1 MRRALTSTTTLTLLT
16 LLILS
21 GTAPLEIR
29 PAYAQMGEPP
39 TQELLKKLL
48 EKESQLEQRDAV
60 IRDLVQR
67 VQRLEQA
74 AGYTAPSAAPSATGR
89 PPPPTVQA
97 AGKRASARTAPQPG
111 EQQAQG
117 PAAPTPTPA
126 PPPASSAQPREQSS
140 VKTAPGQFE
149 VDEQAA
155 ERALERTL
163 VATGALLV
171 PYGFAEVEPAFSYAR
186 RENTVLAL
194 FGQNRNELMGS
205 VNARIGLPL
214 EAQLELGIPY
224 NIVEQQLVNNA
235 ALPPQQ
241 VFDRWG
247 SSFGDLTVGVAK
259 TILHEKG
266 WMPDLLGRITY
277 NAPTGPASAN
287 QVPLPSHQSKLG
299 PSLTAVKRQ
308 DPLVFVASGGYTH
321 AFEVDGITP
330 GDQLNFLGGVFLAT
344 SPETT
349 LRTVF
354 QQQFTGDL
362 RVASGTLNGSNTVQ
376 SQLTFGAS
384 SILGRGLLVDLQASV
399 GLTKDTPKYAF
410 ILSFPFRFPVPVP

>member
-1 MRRALTSTTTLTLLT
+1 MRRALTTTTTLAMT

-21 GTAPLEIR
+21 GTAPSEIR
-29 PAYAQMGEPP
+29 PAYAQMREPP

-74 AGYTAPSAAPSATGR
+74 AGDTAPSAAPAATGR
-89 PPPPTVQA
+89 PPPTTVQA
-97 AGKRASARTAPQPG
+97 AGKRAPARTAPQPG
-111 EQQAQG
+111 GQQAQG
-117 PAAPTPTPA
+117 PAAPTP
-126 PPPASSAQPREQSS
+126 PPSPASSTQPREQSS

-171 PYGFAEVEPAFSYAR
+171 PYGFAEVEPAFGYAR
-186 RENTVLAL
+186 RENTTQIF
-194 FGQNRNELMGS
+194 FGSNRNELMGS

-214 EAQLELGIPY
+214 EAQFELGIPY

-259 TILHEKG
+259 SILHEKG

-277 NAPTGPASAN
+277 NAPTGPASSN
-287 QVPLPSHQSKLG
+287 HVPLLSHQSKLS

-308 DPLVFVASGGYTH
+308 DPLVFVAGGGYTH

-330 GDQLNFLGGVFLAT
+330 GDQLNFLGGAFLAA

-362 RVASGTLNGSNTVQ
+362 RVASGTLAGSNTVQ

-384 SILGRGLLVDLQASV
+384 SILGRGLLVDLQASI

>member
-1 MRRALTSTTTLTLLT
+1 MRRALTTTTTLAMT

-21 GTAPLEIR
+21 GTAPSEIR
-29 PAYAQMGEPP
+29 PAYAQMREPP

-74 AGYTAPSAAPSATGR
+74 AGDTAPSAAPAATGR
-89 PPPPTVQA
+89 PPPTTVQA
-97 AGKRASARTAPQPG
+97 AGKRAPARTAPQPG
-111 EQQAQG
+111 GQQAQG
-117 PAAPTPTPA
+117 PAAPTP
-126 PPPASSAQPREQSS
+126 PPPPSPASSTQPREQSS

-171 PYGFAEVEPAFSYAR
+171 PYGFAEVEPAFGYAR
-186 RENTVLAL
+186 RENTTQIF
-194 FGQNRNELMGS
+194 FGSNRNELMGS

-214 EAQLELGIPY
+214 EAQFELGIPY

-259 TILHEKG
+259 SILHEKG

-277 NAPTGPASAN
+277 NAPTGPASSN
-287 QVPLPSHQSKLG
+287 HVPLLSHQSKLS

-308 DPLVFVASGGYTH
+308 DPLVFVAGGGYTH

-330 GDQLNFLGGVFLAT
+330 GDQLNFLGGAFLAA

-362 RVASGTLNGSNTVQ
+362 RVASGTLAGSNTVQ

-384 SILGRGLLVDLQASV
+384 SILGRGLLVDLQASI